1 MIKRLQKLSQKHS
14 FFLFGARGT
23 GKTTLL
29 KQMFPQKN
37 TLWINLL
44 AFNEED
50 RFSRNPDLLTELI
63 REISYRRVIIDEVQ
77 KIPKILD
84 VVQLEIEKNKNLQFI
99 LTGSSAR
106 KLKKGT
112 ANMLAG
118 RLFTFS
124 LHPFTH
130 LELGDA
136 FQLNKVLQLGSL
148 PELNSYKNTQDKA
161 RYLESYIH
169 TYLKEEILV
178 EQLVRKI
185 KPFKDFLEIAAQCNG
200 QIINYSKIARNLKVD
215 YTTVQTYFDILVDTY
230 LGFYL
235 KSFNRSIRKQQ
246 NQAPK
251 FFLFDVGISRALL
264 RQSRNPLKKSSY
276 EYGSSFEHFIVL
288 ELFRLNSYYE
298 KNFRIS
304 YLQDKNGNEI
314 DIVIQKPTGKEILV
328 EIKSSDRSQKEHGKI
343 LEKFLEL
350 WDRPCEAQVWSNDP
364 KNRRIGPV
372 KHYHWKTALKRIFQ
386 DRK

>member
-1 MIKRLQKLSQKHS
+1 M
-14 FFLFGARGT
+14 
-23 GKTTLL
+23 
-29 KQMFPQKN
+29 
-37 TLWINLL
+37 
-44 AFNEED
+44 
-50 RFSRNPDLLTELI
+50 
-63 REISYRRVIIDEVQ
+63 Q

-84 VVQLEIEKNKNLQFI
+84 VVQLEIEKNKALQFI

-130 LELGDA
+130 LELEAQFNLD
-136 FQLNKVLQLGSL
+136 KILQLGSL
-148 PELNSYKNTQDKA
+148 PELNSYKNIKEKV

-178 EQLVRKI
+178 EQLVRKV

-200 QIINYSKIARNLKVD
+200 QIINYSKIARNLRVD
-215 YTTVQTYFDILVDTY
+215 YTTVQTYFDILEDTY

-246 NQAPK
+246 SQAPK
-251 FFLFDVGISRALL
+251 FFLFDGGVTRALL
-264 RQSRNPLKKSSY
+264 RQSQIPLKKGSY
-276 EYGSSFEHFIVL
+276 EYGSAFEHFIIL

-304 YLQDKNGNEI
+304 YLKDKDGNEI
-314 DIVIQKPTGKEILV
+314 DIVIQKPSGKEILI
-328 EIKSSDRSQKEHGKI
+328 EIKSSDCSLKEHGKT

-364 KNRRIGPV
+364 KNRKIGPV
-372 KHYHWKTALKRIFQ
+372 RHYHWRTALKKIFQ
-386 DRK
+386 EKI